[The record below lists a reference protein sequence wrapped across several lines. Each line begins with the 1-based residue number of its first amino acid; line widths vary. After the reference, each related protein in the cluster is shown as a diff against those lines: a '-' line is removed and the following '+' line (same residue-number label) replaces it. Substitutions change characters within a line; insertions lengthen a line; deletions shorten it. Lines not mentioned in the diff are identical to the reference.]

1 MLLRAPIFP
10 RRGIVASVS
19 PPSDSGANRR
29 PVQNASADVSSAVYV
44 MTDVNGDQLRAAFE
58 AAATWLEFQAASV
71 NALNVFPVPDGDTG
85 TNMSMTLR
93 AAAEGAAVEQAFEA
107 DAIARAA
114 ARGALMGARGNSG
127 VILSQLVRGF
137 AEAVSGQSVLD
148 VGHLAAGLEEAA
160 RAAYR
165 AVGKPVEGTILTVA
179 RRAGEEARAA
189 AADGVVDVVQ
199 FWERV
204 LRVADQAVTETTDQ
218 LDTLRRAGVVDAGG
232 QGYRLMIEAFLKT
245 SRGESVQDEEQAVV
259 APVASQALVAAQHV
273 DEGGLGFCTEFLLQH
288 ATDPEESIRAFM
300 ESIGDSV
307 IVVGDGDLMRVHVH
321 THRPGQ
327 ALDWAVERGAVS
339 SIKIENM
346 QLQHDAGADD
356 SLGSRGLSKIGVV
369 AVSPG
374 PGFRALFSS
383 TGAAA
388 IVEGGQSMNPSVQD
402 LLTAISSVGYR
413 ELVLLPNN
421 GNILMAAQQ
430 AAAQTPRTVRI
441 VPTRSLP
448 HGIAAVLAFNYQ
460 ADLDTNVR
468 LMEEAAQRVASIEVT
483 VAERSA
489 EVDGQQVEKGQAM
502 GLLDDT
508 LVAVSDSVI
517 DAALGALAQTE
528 PDRREIVTVYSGADA
543 NREQTDALLE
553 AIQAAHPHLETE
565 IVEGGQPHYPYIIS
579 VE

>member
-1 MLLRAPIFP
+1 
-10 RRGIVASVS
+10 
-19 PPSDSGANRR
+19 
-29 PVQNASADVSSAVYV
+29 

-137 AEAVSGQSVLD
+137 AEAVNGQSILEVQ
-148 VGHLAAGLEEAA
+148 HLAAGLEEAA

-179 RRAGEEARAA
+179 RRTGEEASAA
-189 AADGVVDVVQ
+189 AADGVADVIQ

-204 LRVADQAVTETTDQ
+204 LRVTDQAVMETTDQ
-218 LDTLRRAGVVDAGG
+218 LDVLRSAGVVDAGA

-273 DEGGLGFCTEFLLQH
+273 GEGGLGFCTEFLVQQC
-288 ATDPEESIRAFM
+288 ADAEEAIRTFM
-300 ESIGDSV
+300 ESLGDSV
-307 IVVGDGDLMRVHVH
+307 IVVGDGVGTVTRVHLH
-321 THRPGQ
+321 TQTPGR
-327 ALDWAVERGAVS
+327 ALDWAVERGIVS

-346 QLQHDAGADD
+346 QLQHDAGADE
-356 SLGSRGLSKIGVV
+356 SLGRRGLSKIGVV

-388 IVEGGQSMNPSVQD
+388 IVDGGQTMNPSVQD

-430 AAAQTPRTVRI
+430 AAEQTPRTVRI

-448 HGIAAVLAFNYQ
+448 HGIAALLAFNYQ
-460 ADLDTNVR
+460 EDLDTNVR
-468 LMEEAAQRVASIEVT
+468 LMEEAAQRVVSIEVT
-483 VAERSA
+483 LAERSA
-489 EVDGQQVEKGQAM
+489 EVDGQRVEQGQVL
-502 GLLDDT
+502 GLLDNA
-508 LVAVSDSVI
+508 LVAVADSLI
-517 DAALGALAQTE
+517 EAALGALARAE
-528 PDRREIVTVYSGADA
+528 PDRREIVTVYSGADVS
-543 NREQTDALLE
+543 RDQTEALLE